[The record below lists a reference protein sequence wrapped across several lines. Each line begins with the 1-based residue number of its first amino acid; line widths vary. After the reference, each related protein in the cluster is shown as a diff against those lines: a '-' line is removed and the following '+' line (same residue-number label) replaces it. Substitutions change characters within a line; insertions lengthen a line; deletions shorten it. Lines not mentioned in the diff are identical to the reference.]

1 LNQKKPKKNITGN
14 PFAIEKEDWIGF
26 FIVKNGN
33 ETQDFALSIK
43 FAKKLSMMAR
53 TPEGEN
59 VRDYFIEVEK
69 IAKENKPQTQL
80 STLDMIEL
88 GLKQM
93 RDHNKR
99 LIGVERDVKELKAAT
114 NTTPGYFAIM
124 ANGNKGADSTPWKPH
139 FISFHFG
146 N

>member
-1 LNQKKPKKNITGN
+1 
-14 PFAIEKEDWIGF
+14 
-26 FIVKNGN
+26 
-33 ETQDFALSIK
+33 
-43 FAKKLSMMAR
+43 MMAR